1 MVLISNKPKT
11 DDFPD
16 HLVHFIDLSTPRPI
30 VYTEDYDKIVQP
42 HAMAL
47 NYVYYDIYTQMIEMT
62 RDFRIIKVTIV
73 ISYLVTNIILKLYE
87 KPVLSMFN
95 NESTGFISKFIYFV
109 DILTKLQ

>member
-1 MVLISNKPKT
+1 FKEIDSTDRVLLFAPFYNDQVALDIQKLIDLDIDVVLISNKPKT

-42 HAMAL
+42 HAIAL

-62 RDFRIIKVTIV
+62 RD
-73 ISYLVTNIILKLYE
+73 LEL
-87 KPVLSMFN
+87 
-95 NESTGFISKFIYFV
+95 
-109 DILTKLQ
+109 